1 MIFQIFSFSK
11 ETLLTKMEALRMT
24 ELDLEC
30 KIILHTEIIDLANR
44 KSIPDEFCYGA

>member
-1 MIFQIFSFSK
+1 
-11 ETLLTKMEALRMT
+11 MT